1 MAARTSA
8 WLVWALLAGSIVFW
22 GLRLGV
28 TPQGLP
34 EQVRTVGAEQA
45 SRGDILRLFANPSD
59 LGATPPA
66 EQAAAVSR
74 FKLMG
79 VVAGGVGS
87 GWAML
92 SIDGLPTRMIPAGGR
107 VTADWVVLSVSTQV
121 VEIGPVGGPPA
132 ARLDLPLP
140 AAPAT
145 GAMAGAPFA
154 ADPVG
159 LRSGMPPPAMDAMSA
174 PPPNVQPPAAPPT
187 VVLGEGGSPVPPS
200 EAPPPPPR

>member
-28 TPQGLP
+28 APQGLP

-66 EQAAAVSR
+66 EQAAAASR
-74 FKLMG
+74 LKLMG

-92 SIDGLPTRMIPAGGR
+92 SIDGLPTRMIRVGGQ
-107 VTADWVVLSVSTQV
+107 VTADWVVLSVSTQL
-121 VEIGPVGGPPA
+121 VEVGPIGGPPA

-145 GAMAGAPFA
+145 GVMAGAPFA
-154 ADPVG
+154 ADPVAP
-159 LRSGMPPPAMDAMSA
+159 RAAVAPPAMDA
-174 PPPNVQPPAAPPT
+174 PPPPPT